1 MRVSDWS
8 SDMCSSDLEQVE
20 SDPDVAL
27 AGRGEGACDVVD
39 DLHARPPCVR
49 QAGIAAFGDPACGIG
64 GPSVAGRAARI
75 TAFLRE
81 CPMASARSARSP
93 AAPTAVL
100 PRARTGI
107 RPRDWPAAARRGQLP
122 PEAGAVGTAP
132 GRDKGCPNV
141 KN

>member
-1 MRVSDWS
+1 MRISDWS
-8 SDMCSSDLEQVE
+8 ADGCSSD
-20 SDPDVAL
+20 L
-27 AGRGEGACDVVD
+27 AGRGEGAGDVVD

-93 AAPTAVL
+93 AAPPAVL
-100 PRARTGI
+100 PDRESVLVGNSV
-107 RPRDWPAAARRGQLP
+107 AARVELG
-122 PEAGAVGTAP
+122 
-132 GRDKGCPNV
+132 GRRLIKE
-141 KN
+141 KK